1 MHTFQ
6 PYPMELLDW
15 NPSEKIA
22 QDWFALTTEVDG
34 KANAMTCSWGGTGYI
49 WNLNSLTCYVR
60 GSRYTKEL
68 LDKSEYYSVCF
79 FDDNGKGIKNSLKY
93 LGTASGRKEDKL
105 KTLGFNIDHHAATGA
120 PYIDEANF
128 VFIMRKL
135 SCSPMDKSSIVDPAI
150 IDQFYKDDDYH
161 YIYIGEIVEV
171 LAR

>member
-6 PYPMELLDW
+6 PYPLELLEW
-15 NPSEKIA
+15 NPTEKISK
-22 QDWFALTTEVDG
+22 DWFALTTEADG

-49 WNLNSLTCYVR
+49 WNKNSLTCYVR
-60 GSRYTKEL
+60 GSRYTKEI
-68 LDKSEYYSVCF
+68 LDKSEYYSCCF
-79 FDDNGKGIKNSLKY
+79 FDDKSKGIKNSLKY
-93 LGTASGRKEDKL
+93 LGSASGRNEDKI
-105 KTLGFNIDHHAATGA
+105 KTIGFNIQHFGEHQV

-135 SCSPMDKSSIVDPAI
+135 SCTHMSKEGILDPEI

-161 YIYIGEIVEV
+161 YIYIGEIVQV